1 MIFIN
6 GTRNS
11 VFLVFQYKP
20 IFKYF
25 PATEDKNQRGNSNP
39 GRIGVS
45 ENIIIKS
52 TPKVTA
58 ENTTN
63 VITNTPKQLTPITES
78 IIDIG
83 SLSTLTFPEVI
94 QNETSNPND
103 EQTTDTGI

>member
-1 MIFIN
+1 MF
-6 GTRNS
+6 
-11 VFLVFQYKP
+11 KP
-20 IFKYF
+20 FFKYF
-25 PATEDKNQRGNSNP
+25 SAIEDKNQRGNTIA

-52 TPKVTA
+52 TPKVIA
-58 ENTTN
+58 KTTVD

>member
-1 MIFIN
+1 M
-6 GTRNS
+6 
-11 VFLVFQYKP
+11 
-20 IFKYF
+20 
-25 PATEDKNQRGNSNP
+25 
-39 GRIGVS
+39 GVS

-78 IIDIG
+78 IIDIS